1 MKDKIVIRSSF
12 KDVAAFTAI
21 PSYRSGVINEAP
33 SEIKHIN
40 YAVNSNAAFLHPAVQ
55 NLVIKSVLKIS
66 PDVKLFVLEPDVSQG
81 TVKLAYF
88 RPGQYIPIKFKI
100 GSALFVRPFTLC
112 ASPTLSQTGDEYLI
126 HIKKTPFDAESAY
139 IFDNWEKGTRLSAG
153 APDGTFYYQPLR
165 DEKNIVG
172 ITDDFGA
179 APFYAMACAV
189 ADGLLD
195 IELTLIYGCRKKS
208 DAVFMDE
215 FIALSQKTEKFKPI
229 FVFSDEK
236 IDKCERGFIT
246 KALLE
251 KYAPAGKFSV
261 FINGSSGLYTRTAP
275 HISAMR
281 LEKKYVRFGSGD
293 FGKDFVF
300 INGFP
305 EKERGK
311 IYLCKVIKDKKIMS
325 LPCRSDETLL
335 AALER
340 EGIDSNACCNSGEC
354 GKCRAKLLKGN
365 VFIPKVYD
373 RRRRADIAHGIIYTC
388 SSYPISNVTISFD

>member
-12 KDVAAFTAI
+12 KDIAAFTAI

-33 SEIKHIN
+33 AEIKHVN
-40 YAVNSNAAFLHPAVQ
+40 YAVNSNAAFLHPSEQ
-55 NLVIKSVLKIS
+55 TLIIKNVLKIS
-66 PDVKLFVLEPDVSQG
+66 PDVKVFVLAPDVSQG

-88 RPGQYIPIKFKI
+88 RPGQYLPIKFKV
-100 GSALFVRPFTLC
+100 GSGLFVRPFTLC
-112 ASPTLSQTGDEYLI
+112 GSPALVHSHDEYLI
-126 HIKKTPFDAESAY
+126 HVKKAHFDAESAY
-139 IFDNWEKGTRLSAG
+139 IFDNWEKGTCLSAG
-153 APDGTFYYQPLR
+153 APSGTFYYQPLR
-165 DEKNIVG
+165 DEKKIIG
-172 ITDDFGA
+172 ITDDFGS
-179 APFYAMACAV
+179 APFYAMACAI

-208 DAVFMDE
+208 EAVFME
-215 FIALSQKTEKFKPI
+215 ELLTIAQKTDKLKPI

-236 IDKCERGFIT
+236 VDKCERGFIT

-251 KYAPAGKFSV
+251 KYAPPGKFSV
-261 FINGSSGLYTRTAP
+261 FINGSSNLFTRTAP

-281 LEKKYVRFGSGD
+281 LEKKYVRFGSAD

-300 INGFP
+300 LNGFP

-311 IYLCKVIKDKKIMS
+311 IYLCKVIKNQKMIS

-335 AALER
+335 SALER
-340 EGIDSNACCNSGEC
+340 EGIDANACCNAGEC

-365 VFIPKVYD
+365 VYIPKIYD
-373 RRRRADIAHGIIYTC
+373 KRRRADIAHGIIYTC